1 MVSWQKGKVKRQSQ
15 FPAVTIRPFSEKI
28 AGVCVNMFPRLCVE
42 FIDTSTQK
50 GHRGERRSCSFFSI
64 VLIRSRA
71 DGFNP
76 VKLGFLSFG
85 VETAVCHVMPD
96 VIMDTGYWTLA
107 RS

>member
-1 MVSWQKGKVKRQSQ
+1 MLSSLIPALRRATGGKEEAAVS
-15 FPAVTIRPFSEKI
+15 F
-28 AGVCVNMFPRLCVE
+28 LL
-42 FIDTSTQK
+42 
-50 GHRGERRSCSFFSI
+50 RS
-64 VLIRSRA
+64 IRSRA